1 MKIHFQQWTGAIA
14 LGALIMGLAS
24 TAAAVDPGIG
34 VGGPGPGVT
43 RGVGAPGVGVVAST
57 SPAAQGTWAWA
68 LRVSGSWIR
77 A

>member
-34 VGGPGPGVT
+34 VGAPGPGV
-43 RGVGAPGVGVVAST
+43 PGSSCRLDTPMPLA
-57 SPAAQGTWAWA
+57 
-68 LRVSGSWIR
+68 
-77 A
+77 